1 MSLARGLA
9 YYTGVIYEIVLIGAN
24 VGSVGGGGR
33 YDGLVGRFS
42 PQQIPSVGG
51 SIGIERILS
60 ILEDKWT
67 KLNTVRTNSCEC
79 FVASIGKNLVNK
91 RFEFCA

>member
-42 PQQIPSVGG
+42 P
-51 SIGIERILS
+51 
-60 ILEDKWT
+60 
-67 KLNTVRTNSCEC
+67 
-79 FVASIGKNLVNK
+79 
-91 RFEFCA
+91 